1 MKVRKLEVM
10 GTATS
15 QPLKGTRHKP
25 EGTRQEPR
33 RYTSGRFVGQ
43 DELEEASASLA
54 VLKIVH
60 KAEYLVCSAVWY
72 REFAP
77 FTNLR
82 LFLVRVEAKSS

>member
-1 MKVRKLEVM
+1 VKERKLEVM

-15 QPLKGTRHKP
+15 QPLEGTRHNP

-33 RYTSGRFVGQ
+33 RYTPGRFVSQ
-43 DELEEASASLA
+43 DELEEASMSLA
-54 VLKIVH
+54 ALKIVH
-60 KAEYLVCSAVWY
+60 KYLVYSAVLY
-72 REFAP
+72 QEFAP